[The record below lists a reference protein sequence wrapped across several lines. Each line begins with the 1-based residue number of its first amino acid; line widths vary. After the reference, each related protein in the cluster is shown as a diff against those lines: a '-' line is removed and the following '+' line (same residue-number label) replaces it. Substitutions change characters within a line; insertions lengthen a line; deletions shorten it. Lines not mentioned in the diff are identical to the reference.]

1 MSQGKFWA
9 ALYIL
14 DEKVI
19 DGSSFYLIQWEGN
32 DKSGNPW
39 LPTWEPGENCTQSL
53 INDWNTRRLEI
64 KKEDR
69 ENSVSVSDS
78 TVTDGSDLR
87 CSHIMTLEDELPI
100 KFSNNP
106 NESLI
111 MNQDIYV
118 NSNIVSHDSQRMLK
132 RSQTEWHSQNLDG
145 EKEIIYHTNKKNRT
159 EESLIVEE
167 SRISSDEN
175 NNNFSYQKFFAQSA
189 ETFKIQ
195 SCTSQTS
202 IGSQDISTQTLPSNT
217 DFYDKKILPNLS
229 SHYQTSLSNDES
241 LQSVSSFA
249 NNAISPGLNSTLS
262 IKDPILLVK
271 ELQNRANTIAILC
284 EERDRF
290 QKTLAQIKKNW
301 QIQQEK
307 AISLS
312 KENEKIKQQLQQQTR
327 EYEKIRFQCLCYQQ
341 SIQQLQEL
349 CKCNSEKDVQHR
361 LELEKSR
368 RKYEIIRKN
377 DCKVIEELEKSTKYL
392 AAENLKLKQELEEIK
407 SLKASAVN
415 MGNLVQDPMIID
427 NQDLLIQDSNSFNIE
442 KLYSSFNK
450 KPPQQSPI
458 LRPSFDYET
467 LLSENKR
474 LESDI
479 KTLNLQSVLQQQNL
493 KLMEE
498 KLLHSDSTLRFFM
511 DLNKNGKK

>member
-1 MSQGKFWA
+1 MTQGKFWA

-19 DGSSFYLIQWEGN
+19 DGSPFYLVQWEGN

-53 INDWNTRRLEI
+53 INEWNTRRLKI

-87 CSHIMTLEDELPI
+87 CSHAMALEDELPI

-111 MNQDIYV
+111 MNQDIHV
-118 NSNIVSHDSQRMLK
+118 NSNIVSHDPQRMLK
-132 RSQTEWHSQNLDG
+132 RSQTEWHSQNLVG
-145 EKEIIYHTNKKNRT
+145 EKELIYHTNKKNRT
-159 EESLIVEE
+159 EESLINDE
-167 SRISSDEN
+167 SHISSDE
-175 NNNFSYQKFFAQSA
+175 NNNFSYQKFFVQPA

-202 IGSQDISTQTLPSNT
+202 ISSQDISTQTLSSNT
-217 DFYDKKILPNLS
+217 NFSDKKILPNLS
-229 SHYQTSLSNDES
+229 SNYQSSLSINDES
-241 LQSVSSFA
+241 LQSVSSLA
-249 NNAISPGLNSTLS
+249 NNTISPALNSTLS
-262 IKDPILLVK
+262 IKDPIFLVK

-327 EYEKIRFQCLCYQQ
+327 D
-341 SIQQLQEL
+341 
-349 CKCNSEKDVQHR
+349 EKDVQHR

-392 AAENLKLKQELEEIK
+392 AAENLKLKQELEELK
-407 SLKASAVN
+407 SLKASA
-415 MGNLVQDPMIID
+415 
-427 NQDLLIQDSNSFNIE
+427 NI
-442 KLYSSFNK
+442 YSSFNK
-450 KPPQQSPI
+450 KPQQSPI
-458 LRPSFDYET
+458 VRPSFDSET

-511 DLNKNGKK
+511 DLNKIA

>member
-1 MSQGKFWA
+1 MTQGKFWA

-19 DGSSFYLIQWEGN
+19 DGSPFYLVQWEGN

-53 INDWNTRRLEI
+53 INEWNTRRLKI

-87 CSHIMTLEDELPI
+87 CSHAMALEDELPI

-111 MNQDIYV
+111 MNQDIHV
-118 NSNIVSHDSQRMLK
+118 NSNIISHDPQRMLK
-132 RSQTEWHSQNLDG
+132 RSQTEWHSQNLVG
-145 EKEIIYHTNKKNRT
+145 EKELIYHTNKKNRT
-159 EESLIVEE
+159 EESLINDE
-167 SRISSDEN
+167 SHISSDE
-175 NNNFSYQKFFAQSA
+175 NNNFSYQKFFVQPA

-202 IGSQDISTQTLPSNT
+202 ISSQDISTQTLPSNT
-217 DFYDKKILPNLS
+217 NFSDKKILPNLS
-229 SHYQTSLSNDES
+229 SNYQPSLSINDES
-241 LQSVSSFA
+241 LQSVSSLA
-249 NNAISPGLNSTLS
+249 NNTISPALNSTLS
-262 IKDPILLVK
+262 IKDPIFLVK

-392 AAENLKLKQELEEIK
+392 AAENLKLKQELEELK

-415 MGNLVQDPMIID
+415 MGNLVHDQMIID
-427 NQDLLIQDSNSFNIE
+427 NHDLLIKDSNSFNIE
-442 KLYSSFNK
+442 NIYSSFNK
-450 KPPQQSPI
+450 KPQQSPI
-458 LRPSFDYET
+458 VRPSFDSET

-511 DLNKNGKK
+511 DLNKI